1 MTSENKS
8 PIRAI
13 TIEEIFEFEFA
24 FSPHSFPKF
33 SIREESSKGEFF
45 QEIRHQKKENLIQLS
60 HLRAYVKTLDLQ
72 VQSVL

>member
-1 MTSENKS
+1 MTSENES

-33 SIREESSKGEFF
+33 SIREESSKSEFF
-45 QEIRHQKKENLIQLS
+45 QEIRPQKEEKWISIDLS
-60 HLRAYVKTLDLQ
+60 NT
-72 VQSVL
+72 

>member
-1 MTSENKS
+1 MTSENES

-33 SIREESSKGEFF
+33 SIHEESSEGEFF
-45 QEIRHQKKENLIQLS
+45 QEICPLKMLSEIWLTLNKYNLHI
-60 HLRAYVKTLDLQ
+60 RAPF
-72 VQSVL
+72 

>member
-1 MTSENKS
+1 MTSENES

-33 SIREESSKGEFF
+33 SVREESSKGEFF
-45 QEIRHQKKENLIQLS
+45 QEIRPQKKE
-60 HLRAYVKTLDLQ
+60 K
-72 VQSVL
+72 

>member
-1 MTSENKS
+1 MTSENES

-33 SIREESSKGEFF
+33 SICGESSKGEFF
-45 QEIRHQKKENLIQLS
+45 QEIRPQKKE
-60 HLRAYVKTLDLQ
+60 K
-72 VQSVL
+72 

>member
-8 PIRAI
+8 PIRAF

-33 SIREESSKGEFF
+33 SIRNESSKGEFF
-45 QEIRHQKKENLIQLS
+45 QDIRPQKKE
-60 HLRAYVKTLDLQ
+60 K
-72 VQSVL
+72 

>member
-1 MTSENKS
+1 MTSKNES

-33 SIREESSKGEFF
+33 SIREESSKGDFF
-45 QEIRHQKKENLIQLS
+45 SRDPSSKE
-60 HLRAYVKTLDLQ
+60 RKVKTI
-72 VQSVL
+72 